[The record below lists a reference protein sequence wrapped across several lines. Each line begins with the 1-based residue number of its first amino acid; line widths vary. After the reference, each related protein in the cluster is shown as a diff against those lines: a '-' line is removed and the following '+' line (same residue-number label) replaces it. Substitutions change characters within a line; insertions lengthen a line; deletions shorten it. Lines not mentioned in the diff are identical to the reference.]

1 MMPAVMAT
9 ALPFASDFAFSVISV
24 FASSISSRTSSDAL
38 VETSLTT
45 SPIDFSAVLPSSVI
59 VAASERLQQS
69 REHEARDEG
78 TDHGKL
84 RPADR
89 IGGLVSR
96 PRRLARAVA
105 GCVVFGA
112 RFHHS
117 GGSSSNTLTQI
128 AVAMRVVAIVA
139 SAPRPAS
146 RPLHTRRLTKS
157 FCISAGTLTG
167 DYGGLGARQLEPSAD
182 GLDHQ

>member
-1 MMPAVMAT
+1 MAT

-24 FASSISSRTSSDAL
+24 FASSISSRTRSDAC

-45 SPIDFSAVLPSSVI
+45 SPIDFSAVLPLSVI

-69 REHEARDEG
+69 REHEAGDERA
-78 TDHGKL
+78 DDREL

-89 IGGLVSR
+89 IGGLVRR
-96 PRRLARAVA
+96 PRRLAGTVA
-105 GCVVFGA
+105 GCAVLGA
-112 RFHHS
+112 GFHHS
-117 GGSSSNTLTQI
+117 GGSSSKTLTQI
-128 AVAMRVVAIVA
+128 AVAKRVVAIVA
-139 SAPRPAS
+139 NAPSPAS

-167 DYGGLGARQLEPSAD
+167 DYGGLGVRQLEAPAD
-182 GLDHQ
+182 GLDDQ